1 MDSLREI
8 TGDYVDI
15 SNEVE
20 LKQTENFQA
29 AIDEM
34 FRMTGSFNREIYNNY
49 KDIINT
55 NKSDLGKLSN
65 IQDVIDKLFIVDP
78 IDGSVERKVVD
89 DEALLLDL
97 QMKLDNIQK
106 KSPEFVSKDVLVN
119 LKKLRDTITQEQTDE
134 RRTRGVTTVAKI
146 IEDSI
151 RDNFVQLKSQTD
163 VFDEILFSSQNFSYD
178 MAQLRNRTDRLTSRL
193 KKTLERDFDTI
204 MPPSANLKSI
214 INQFNKKR

>member
-106 KSPEFVSKDVLVN
+106 KSP
-119 LKKLRDTITQEQTDE
+119 
-134 RRTRGVTTVAKI
+134 
-146 IEDSI
+146 
-151 RDNFVQLKSQTD
+151 
-163 VFDEILFSSQNFSYD
+163 
-178 MAQLRNRTDRLTSRL
+178 
-193 KKTLERDFDTI
+193 
-204 MPPSANLKSI
+204 
-214 INQFNKKR
+214 